1 MTRTSPA
8 ASVSWAACPHLPRK
22 AGSISEDAQGC
33 HSSPRWQ
40 PFFFVLFRRH
50 VTGWFFTGGRGGVS
64 KGRIKLVIKLCSV
77 AAVIAAIVFAQL
89 GPADWQL
96 RPNLGWRNEHI
107 IAYFVVTSI
116 VCLAWP
122 RPFVVGPALMA
133 ASPLLEALQALTP
146 DRHAN
151 FEAGLYGAGGALAAA
166 SLAELFIRA
175 WRWRTPL
182 KTVKIAGGLTV
193 VAFAVLSLVP
203 RELRPHTGFAPPL
216 EHISAYAIGAGLLTL
231 GYYKRNRPL
240 FVVLSLSLYA
250 AILEIAQIWVPGR
263 NPTVID
269 FAASSAGAL
278 IGSALAW
285 IGLQATPSTR
295 KKWGMLLAKTEGE
308 KI

>member
-1 MTRTSPA
+1 M
-8 ASVSWAACPHLPRK
+8 
-22 AGSISEDAQGC
+22 
-33 HSSPRWQ
+33 
-40 PFFFVLFRRH
+40 
-50 VTGWFFTGGRGGVS
+50 
-64 KGRIKLVIKLCSV
+64 RIIKFCSV
-77 AAVIAAIVFAQL
+77 AAAVAALLFAAM
-89 GPADWQL
+89 GPADWQF
-96 RPNLGWRNEHI
+96 RTGLGWRTEHVL
-107 IAYFVVTSI
+107 AYFVATSLA
-116 VCLAWP
+116 CLVWP

-175 WRWRTPL
+175 LRWRTPL

-203 RELRPHTGFAPPL
+203 RELRPHTGFAGPL
-216 EHISAYAIGAGLLTL
+216 EHIAAYALAGGLLTL
-231 GYYKRNRPL
+231 GYYKRNQP
-240 FVVLSLSLYA
+240 FVVILSLSLYA

-269 FAASSAGAL
+269 FAASSAGVL

-295 KKWGMLLAKTEGE
+295 KKWGMLLAKQKE
-308 KI
+308 KKSNRIVSKKNVPYRSGPSKLWIKVKNPKAPAATRAIDGTF

>member
-1 MTRTSPA
+1 
-8 ASVSWAACPHLPRK
+8 
-22 AGSISEDAQGC
+22 
-33 HSSPRWQ
+33 
-40 PFFFVLFRRH
+40 
-50 VTGWFFTGGRGGVS
+50 VS
-64 KGRIKLVIKLCSV
+64 KGRIKLVTKLCSV
-77 AAVIAAIVFAQL
+77 AAVIAAVIFAQL

-96 RPNLGWRNEHI
+96 RPNLGWQNEHV
-107 IAYFVVTSI
+107 IAYFVVTSF

-175 WRWRTPL
+175 LRWRTER
-182 KTVKIAGGLTV
+182 KTIKIAGGLAV
-193 VAFAVLSLVP
+193 VAFAVVSLVP
-203 RELRPHTGFAPPL
+203 RELRPHIGLPGPL
-216 EHISAYAIGAGLLTL
+216 EHLVAYAIVAALLTF
-231 GYYKRNRPL
+231 GYHKRSQPFVIASSL
-240 FVVLSLSLYA
+240 FLYSG
-250 AILEIAQIWVPGR
+250 ILEVAQLWVPGR

-269 FAASSAGAL
+269 FAASSTGAL

-285 IGLQATPSTR
+285 IGLQARPSTR

>member
-1 MTRTSPA
+1 
-8 ASVSWAACPHLPRK
+8 
-22 AGSISEDAQGC
+22 
-33 HSSPRWQ
+33 
-40 PFFFVLFRRH
+40 
-50 VTGWFFTGGRGGVS
+50 VS

-77 AAVIAAIVFAQL
+77 AAVIAALLFAAM
-89 GPADWQL
+89 GPADWQF
-96 RPNLGWRNEHI
+96 RTGLGWRTEHVL
-107 IAYFVVTSI
+107 AYFVATSLA
-116 VCLAWP
+116 CLVWP
-122 RPFVVGPALMA
+122 PFVVGPALMA

-175 WRWRTPL
+175 LQWRTPL
-182 KTVKIAGGLTV
+182 KTVKIAGSLVV

-203 RELRPHTGFAPPL
+203 RELRPHTGFAGPL
-216 EHISAYAIGAGLLTL
+216 EHIAAYAIGAGLLTL

-240 FVVLSLSLYA
+240 FVVLSLTLYA

-269 FAASSAGAL
+269 FAASSAGVL

-285 IGLQATPSTR
+285 IGLQARPSTR
-295 KKWGMLLAKTEGE
+295 KKWGMLLAKTEAE